1 MKSDHNARL
10 NFSGPAKYRII
21 VKGEIPSSQ
30 SKMFGGFNISVRDT
44 QANEYE
50 TFLEGDILD
59 QAALASVLDA
69 IYSLRLPLIAVNYL
83 EENNFDMK
91 KNSNT
96 N

>member
-1 MKSDHNARL
+1 MLGYSENIGLINPKVNMPWGYSIEHKSN
-10 NFSGPAKYRII
+10 
-21 VKGEIPSSQ
+21 
-30 SKMFGGFNISVRDT
+30 GFNISVRDT

>member
-1 MKSDHNARL
+1 MEN
-10 NFSGPAKYRII
+10 
-21 VKGEIPSSQ
+21 
-30 SKMFGGFNISVRDT
+30 
-44 QANEYE
+44 
-50 TFLEGDILD
+50 FLEGDILD

>member
-1 MKSDHNARL
+1 MKTDHNAKL
-10 NFSGPAKYRII
+10 YFSGPAKYRII

-30 SKMFGGFNISVRDT
+30 SKMFGGFNISVRET

-59 QAALASVLDA
+59 QAALAGALGI

-83 EENNFDMK
+83 EENNFDK
-91 KNSNT
+91 KNSYT